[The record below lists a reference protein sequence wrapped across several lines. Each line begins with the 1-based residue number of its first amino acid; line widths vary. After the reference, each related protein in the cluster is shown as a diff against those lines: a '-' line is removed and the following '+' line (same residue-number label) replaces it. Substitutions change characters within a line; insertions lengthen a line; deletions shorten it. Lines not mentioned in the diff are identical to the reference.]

1 MDIKGILSKIENH
14 YKAALPF
21 VLYSLPES
29 DSASV
34 CFQNDSNLYNTECY
48 AEECFVFAP
57 FDYHEKAL
65 CIPIE
70 KGDVFEVNFKKENIK
85 QSEITISNGNLDK
98 EEYCNL
104 VKATVRSI
112 KSRNAKKIVVSR
124 KEEFR
129 LENFDIQLLITRI
142 LNLYPSAFRY
152 IWYHPKT
159 GLWCGASPEVLVETE
174 GASFSTMAL
183 AGTQRYNSFET
194 YNWQHKEIEE
204 QQIVVDEIS
213 TSLQKVTSVVRISKT
228 YNHRAASL
236 VHLRT
241 DITGILKK
249 GKTTLSTITSAL
261 HPTPAVCGTP
271 QKFAKK
277 YILEKEP
284 YDREFYTGF
293 LGPICEKESCSRLYV
308 NLRCMKIENDIA
320 KLFVG
325 GGITI
330 ASIPENEWEE
340 TEHKLH
346 TMLQVLQPML

>member
-1 MDIKGILSKIENH
+1 MDIRGILSKIENH
-14 YKAALPF
+14 YNEELPF
-21 VLYSLPES
+21 VLYSLPEG
-29 DSASV
+29 DSVNV
-34 CFQNDSNLYNTECY
+34 CFQNDTNLYNTECY
-48 AEECFVFAP
+48 TEECFVFAP
-57 FDYHEKAL
+57 FDYHEKAF
-65 CIPIE
+65 CIPLE
-70 KGDVFEVNFKKENIK
+70 KGDVFKIDFKKENIAK
-85 QSEITISNGNLDK
+85 SEITTANGNLNK

-112 KSRNAKKIVVSR
+112 KSRYAKKIVVSR
-124 KEEFR
+124 KEEFK
-129 LENFDIQLLITRI
+129 LQNFNIQQLITRI
-142 LNLYPSAFRY
+142 LNLYPTAFRY
-152 IWYHPKT
+152 VWYHPKT

-174 GASFSTMAL
+174 GVSFSTMAL
-183 AGTQRYNSFET
+183 AGTQRYNSDESYT
-194 YNWQHKEIEE
+194 WQHKEIEE

-249 GKTTLSTITSAL
+249 GKATLSTITSAL

-284 YDREFYTGF
+284 YNREFYTGF

-308 NLRCMKIENDIA
+308 NLRCMKIENNIA
-320 KLFVG
+320 YLFVG